1 MPRTSRQRGGLT
13 QTRKMLIPLL
23 QNQENNVNAPPLTV
37 REVKEY
43 LKQDLQESIRILKSK
58 LDTLDDPVNKDD
70 MLWKEY
76 VKNEI
81 EAMTYMSKGKSIKG
95 LTGAI
100 AAYNVFKKGQ
110 DVFKTGNRQ
119 KTPYPCGTVTCKERG
134 QKIKEALTVLA
145 TFSPDSLGSFEM
157 SNAFASAFD
166 WMKNSKNQNIGL
178 KYATFLGLPPDLIED
193 VTTGDATAATTDNA
207 PNGSA
212 TSPPV
217 TDNAPNG
224 SATSPPVTDNA
235 IAQPAQKSKGWLWG
249 GKRTRR
255 R

>member
-70 MLWKEY
+70 MLWKDY

-110 DVFKTGNRQ
+110 DAFRKGLDRQ

-157 SNAFASAFD
+157 SSAFASAFD
-166 WMKNSKNQNIGL
+166 WMKNSKTQNIGL

-193 VTTGDATAATTDNA
+193 VTTGDAPATNGDAPVNAAPATAAPATAA
-207 PNGSA
+207 PA
-212 TSPPV
+212 TA
-217 TDNAPNG
+217 AP
-224 SATSPPVTDNA
+224 
-235 IAQPAQKSKGWLWG
+235 KSKGWFWG